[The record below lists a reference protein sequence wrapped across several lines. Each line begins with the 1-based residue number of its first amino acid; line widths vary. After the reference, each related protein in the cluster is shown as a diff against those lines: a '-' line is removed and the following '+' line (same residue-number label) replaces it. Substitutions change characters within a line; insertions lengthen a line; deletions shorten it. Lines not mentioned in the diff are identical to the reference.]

1 MLMGDGEISPLLAVT
16 AVRIWSGESM
26 ELAVS
31 LEEGGDR
38 AEE

>member
-1 MLMGDGEISPLLAVT
+1 MGDGESSPLLAVT
-16 AVRIWSGESM
+16 VVRISSGVSI

-38 AEE
+38 AEEWG

>member
-1 MLMGDGEISPLLAVT
+1 MLTGDGEISPLLLPIA
-16 AVRIWSGESM
+16 AVRIWSGESI

-38 AEE
+38 EG